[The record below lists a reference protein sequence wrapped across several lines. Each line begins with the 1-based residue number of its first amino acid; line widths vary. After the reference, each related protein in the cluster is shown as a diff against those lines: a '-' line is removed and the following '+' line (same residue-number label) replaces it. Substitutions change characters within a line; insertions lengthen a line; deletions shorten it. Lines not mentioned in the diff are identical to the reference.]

1 MNKILDKDFRN
12 ELYKNLVDIGYSKG
26 EATSIV
32 SVKYREALKLSLI
45 EKMKAQIANIEADS
59 KELALSADDYASA
72 LSELEKLQEFFEKKA
87 EKQVS

>member
-26 EATSIV
+26 EETSIV

-59 KELALSADDYASA
+59 KELILRADDYANA

>member
-59 KELALSADDYASA
+59 KELILRADDYANA